1 MWEKI
6 VDLIDLIFNI
16 FDGIWASKDDP
27 KGCFGCLFQAISI
40 VAGIISAIILVIMLL
55 CWIF

>member
-1 MWEKI
+1 MGEWI
-6 VDLIDLIFNI
+6 CDLIFNI

-27 KGCFGCLFQAISI
+27 EGCFGCLFQAISI